1 MALDYRKC
9 AEEIVSNIGGKENV
23 ISAAHCA
30 TRLRLVIADNGK
42 VNKSVLENIDGV
54 KGMFESN
61 GQLQLIIGT
70 GTVNKVYDEFLAVTG
85 LTAATKADVKAA
97 AAAKDPLWRRI
108 LKVPG
113 DVFVP
118 ILPAIVASGL
128 MMGLVEAIPKFWPAF
143 GSTGWFA
150 FLDLVANT
158 AFALLPVL
166 VAISAARVFGGNIF
180 LGAVIGLMM
189 VHPALLNA
197 WNAGNVQNVAQFFGR
212 NIPLDAVQNA
222 INGLSPEQAAL
233 IPKDFL
239 TQLGQLFDTS
249 AGVSPNL
256 INSLPSD
263 AASAIWSSINTT
275 LSVADI
281 GGIGKWNLLGGLGIS
296 QVGYQGHVIPVI
308 LAVLFMSKVEAFLH
322 KKVPEMIDL
331 FVTPLTTVLLTSLA
345 TFIVIGPI
353 FSVLENWVLA
363 GAKWLAAS
371 LPGAVVMGAIYPWTV
386 VMGLHHMYNVIEA
399 GMIAQT
405 GLNTWMPIASAANF
419 AQFGACLAV
428 ALKVHNQKTKSVA
441 LPSSLSASLGITEPA
456 IFGIN
461 FRFMKPFLCGMAG
474 GAVGSL
480 FGALFKLGAPVYGVT
495 GIPAIPAVNNVP
507 LYLVELLISAGVA
520 AGLTWIVW
528 KEETPKVTA
537 SDETTKTAIEAMEA
551 PAIEVPENVVISC
564 SAGEIKAPVA
574 GKVIPYT
581 EIPDPTFAAGVLGE
595 GVGIWPD
602 AEVVVAPYDGE
613 ISSVAES
620 KHAVGIT
627 GAEDMEL
634 LIHIGV
640 DTVAMNG
647 DGFEVLVAEGDQV
660 MAGQPLV
667 KFSKEKIKAAG
678 HPDVVVTLLTNSDD
692 YEDVT
697 IKTE

>member
-9 AEEIVSNIGGKENV
+9 AEEIFSHLGGKENI

-30 TRLRLVIADNGK
+30 TRLRLVIADNSK
-42 VNKSVLENIDGV
+42 IDTKALEEVEGV
-54 KGMFESN
+54 KGLFDSN

-70 GTVNKVYDEFLAVTG
+70 GTVNKVYDEFLSVTG
-85 LTAATKADVKAA
+85 LTAASKADVKAA
-97 AAAKDPLWRRI
+97 AASRMPLWKKI
-108 LKVPG
+108 LKTPG

-143 GSTGWFA
+143 GSRDWYS

-189 VHPALLNA
+189 VHPALINA
-197 WNAGNVQNVAQFFGR
+197 WTVGNYAAGE
-212 NIPLDAVQNA
+212 IP
-222 INGLSPEQAAL
+222 
-233 IPKDFL
+233 
-239 TQLGQLFDTS
+239 T
-249 AGVSPNL
+249 
-256 INSLPSD
+256 
-263 AASAIWSSINTT
+263 
-275 LSVADI
+275 
-281 GGIGKWNLLGGLGIS
+281 WNLFFFHVQ

-308 LAVLFMSKVEAFLH
+308 LAVLLMSTVEKWLH

-331 FVTPLTTVLLTSLA
+331 FVTPLCTVVVTA
-345 TFIVIGPI
+345 FVTFTIIGPV
-353 FSVLENWVLA
+353 FSILENWVLA
-363 GAKWLAAS
+363 GAKWLAGS
-371 LPGAVVMGAIYPWTV
+371 LLGSLVMGAIYPWTV

-428 ALKVHNQKTKSVA
+428 AVKCASQKTKSVA

-474 GAVGSL
+474 GAVGAL
-480 FGALFKLGAPVYGVT
+480 FGALFGLGAPVYGVT

-507 LYLVELLISAGVA
+507 LYLVELLIASGIAFILTWFIWKEDAPAKKAEAAPEVPAEPMPSVVRCA
-520 AGLTWIVW
+520 AGELLQPC
-528 KEETPKVTA
+528 KG
-537 SDETTKTAIEAMEA
+537 
-551 PAIEVPENVVISC
+551 EVIARED
-564 SAGEIKAPVA
+564 
-574 GKVIPYT
+574 
-581 EIPDPTFAAGVLGE
+581 IPDETFAAGILGDGIGVVPADGVVLAPFD
-595 GVGIWPD
+595 GV
-602 AEVVVAPYDGE
+602 VT
-613 ISSVAES
+613 SVFDT
-620 KHAVGIT
+620 KHAVTLEKDG
-627 GAEDMEL
+627 MEV

-640 DTVAMNG
+640 NTVNMQGEGFTAFVEEGAEVKAGQRLLGFDREAIKKAGYNDTV
-647 DGFEVLVAEGDQV
+647 V
-660 MAGQPLV
+660 M
-667 KFSKEKIKAAG
+667 
-678 HPDVVVTLLTNSDD
+678 LLTNSDD
-692 YEDVT
+692 LEGVECGL
-697 IKTE
+697 K